1 MVVVGRVWYD
11 DDDDWYGK
19 RILSRI
25 PTTSTHS
32 FNTSVA
38 IVLDK
43 VEEKDDEASLPVAT
57 NIGVCGNAVD
67 DRGSLG

>member
-1 MVVVGRVWYD
+1 MVGSVWYD

-19 RILSRI
+19 RIVSRT
-25 PTTSTHS
+25 PTSTHS
-32 FNTSVA
+32 FNTSGSVA
-38 IVLDK
+38 VVPDK
-43 VEEKDDEASLPVAT
+43 VEEKDDEAPPPVAT